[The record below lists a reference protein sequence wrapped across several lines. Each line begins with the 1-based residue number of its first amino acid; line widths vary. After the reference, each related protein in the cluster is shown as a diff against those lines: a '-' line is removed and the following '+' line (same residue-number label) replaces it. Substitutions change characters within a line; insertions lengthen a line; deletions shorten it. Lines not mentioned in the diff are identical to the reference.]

1 MRGKDGHI
9 HRRVKIRVILP
20 EGTGIKPLR
29 FEVKAGPHRGFGD
42 TGIDEVLEHAAQQ
55 IEKRFPLW
63 EFRLVPIAEN
73 AFNFIYAGLRE
84 QAKGDSRNETVQ
96 EVA

>member
-9 HRRVKIRVILP
+9 HRRVKIRLVLP
-20 EGTGIKPLR
+20 EGQKPIR

-42 TGIDEVLEHAAQQ
+42 TGIDEVLENAAQQ

-63 EFRLVPIAEN
+63 NFRLVPIADN
-73 AFNFIYAGLRE
+73 AFNFIYAGLRD
-84 QAKGDSRNETVQ
+84 QAKGESQNETVH
-96 EVA
+96 ETA